1 MANYQLS
8 KTGAE
13 IDAAL
18 SMAVEHETSKADID
32 GSYDGLTA
40 GKALIAEQ
48 IESTVYVEDKVP
60 YNFRTAG
67 GSANIG
73 NRLTDKL
80 VGGSIVWNQLVQN
93 GTFATT
99 DNWSPS
105 NGTRTVSDNELTVTI
120 SSGNNYALA
129 YQGITVTS
137 GHKVLMMCDAK
148 VGTATRAQLQFYA
161 NSSSMVET
169 TSTSYERIGIIGI
182 AGDEYTRIRLRTTGT
197 DGQTAIFRNAVSY
210 DITAMFGSAIADYIY
225 SLETATAGAGVAWFT
240 KLFPKVYYA
249 YNAGAI
255 MSVNVSAH
263 NTIGFNAFNPTTGTA
278 KLVGGNQYQITG
290 TYTSV
295 TFENGTTITP
305 DSSGYFTPEQSGAI
319 SVAGSG
325 DDTCVHLVWDGE
337 RDGEYEAYVKHEY
350 SLDESLTLR
359 GIPKLDANNELYYD
373 GDTYASDGTVTRKF
387 KIRQI
392 GTVNGAWGTSD
403 YGYAVYVNYTDAVN
417 RSTAMCDRFVSTS
430 GSWSTLPVGAMGTTS
445 GSNTVFTFVLP
456 SSVTSIA
463 QANQW
468 FVDNPTTLQY
478 EVSPTTETADPFTNP
493 QIVDDFGTEEY
504 VDYAESQGTRDV
516 AIPVGHE
523 TQYQNNLRA
532 KLEMSPNS
540 PDGNG
545 DYIVRQTNGINEYV
559 PLVIPDEL
567 PDAPTTDGTYRLTVT
582 VANGTP
588 TLSWVAVT

>member
-18 SMAVEHETSKADID
+18 SMAVAHETSKADID

-40 GKALIAEQ
+40 GKALNAEQ
-48 IESTVYVEDKVP
+48 IESSVYVEDKTP
-60 YNFRTAG
+60 YNFRTSG
-67 GSANIG
+67 GNADIG
-73 NRLTDKL
+73 NRLTDKI

-129 YQGITVTS
+129 YQGIIVTS

-197 DGQTAIFRNAVSY
+197 GGQTAIFRNAVSY

-225 SLETATAGAGVAWFT
+225 SLETATAGAGVAWFK
-240 KLFPKVYYA
+240 KLFPKDYYA

-263 NTIGFNAFNPTTGTA
+263 NTVGFNQWDEVWEQGNISDTTGNNTVSTSRIRA
-278 KLVGGNQYQITG
+278 KNYIPVVPNTVYNYNVPSQIGIRYYDGNKNFIG
-290 TYTSV
+290 TSSVNPATQTSFTRTTPLNCHYMRFVV
-295 TFENGTTITP
+295 TSATTYNNDICINL
-305 DSSGYFTPEQSGAI
+305 S
-319 SVAGSG
+319 
-325 DDTCVHLVWDGE
+325 WDGE
-337 RDGEYEAYVKHEY
+337 RNGEYEAYVKHEY
-350 SLDESLTLR
+350 PLDESLTLY
-359 GIPKLDANNELYYD
+359 GIPKLDSNNELYYD
-373 GDTYASDGTVTRKF
+373 GDTYEADGTVTRNYEYRAYASGDESLLNA
-387 KIRQI
+387 ITD
-392 GTVNGAWGTSD
+392 GTH
-403 YGYAVYVNYTDAVN
+403 
-417 RSTAMCDRFVSTS
+417 
-430 GSWSTLPVGAMGTTS
+430 
-445 GSNTVFTFVLP
+445 TVVKLET
-456 SSVTSIA
+456 
-463 QANQW
+463 
-468 FVDNPTTLQY
+468 
-478 EVSPTTETADPFTNP
+478 PTTETADQFSNL

-504 VDYAESQGTRDV
+504 MDYAESRGTRDV

-559 PLVIPDEL
+559 PLVIPAEL

-582 VANGTP
+582 VADGTP